1 VSISSPSSRGAL
13 VLSTSSSAGETNLED
28 FFIMRGNSLRSSR
41 PANSMEQDSFDSF
54 DDIEEMVMAAN
65 NLSLSPNGA
74 MSEQRDSLNVSGE
87 EDELPKSIIVTNVDI
102 SVFDNL
108 DIKSN
113 FETMFREY
121 EPNATFHYLRSFRR
135 VRVDFEAHLAASSA
149 KLSLDGTPLGNN
161 VIHCYFLQ
169 ILSPCTDED
178 SHLHVPPLEKQ
189 FLISPPASPPVGW
202 EQPKED
208 KPVVDYD
215 LLSAMASLS
224 PGENHE
230 LHPAK
235 QVTLLGKSISTPSIV
250 VQVCGTEARELAALQ
265 ATTRRIKQTKCPD
278 RQNSLD

>member
-1 VSISSPSSRGAL
+1 
-13 VLSTSSSAGETNLED
+13 
-28 FFIMRGNSLRSSR
+28 MRGNTLRSGR

-65 NLSLSPNGA
+65 NLSLAHPSI
-74 MSEQRDSLNVSGE
+74 SEGVASSLGVSGE
-87 EDELPKSIIVTNVDI
+87 EDELPKSIIVTNVDL
-102 SVFDNL
+102 SVFDSVEV
-108 DIKSN
+108 KAN
-113 FETMFREY
+113 FEAMFREY

-135 VRVDFEAHLAASSA
+135 VRVDFEAHPAASSA
-149 KLSLDGTPLGNN
+149 KLSLDGTPMGNN

-178 SHLHVPPLEKQ
+178 AYLHVPPSEKQ

-224 PGENHE
+224 PGETHE
-230 LHPAK
+230 LHQAK
-235 QVTLLGKSISTPSIV
+235 QVTMLGKSISTPSIV
-250 VQVCGTEARELAALQ
+250 VQVCGQEELTIHQSAL
-265 ATTRRIKQTKCPD
+265 RIKPTKCPD